1 MKTKKNVLLVI
12 LASILYFVFYANSA
26 YAQTVRAYM
35 CMGPDSNAAVVKTIK
50 EKTGITVS
58 QNFQSCGEVEARLK
72 AEAPN
77 FDADIVIAVSS
88 QTALAKKNGWIV
100 PYRSSGWEGISS
112 MFIDPDGSSHCVGT
126 YSYVLMGNKDKL
138 TQSGY
143 MMPRS
148 WKDLL
153 DPKWKGQ
160 IVMPSPLTSGT
171 ANLMVF
177 SFLTLYGEQEG
188 WKYLEALDKNI
199 HHYTRSG
206 AAPQDLVSRG
216 EFLLGIAT
224 DDGVKKRIDQ
234 GYPLIWNIPEEGV
247 GFEGAYVF
255 ILKGAKEIESCKKVI
270 DVMGSQA
277 INDVLAQFGYMTP
290 RPADNPLYGKTIPK
304 YIKIDF
310 GWAAEN
316 KPRVNEMWKQ
326 KFRLAQ

>member
-1 MKTKKNVLLVI
+1 MKAKNSLFWAI
-12 LASILYFVFYANSA
+12 LAAIFYFFYSNGA

-35 CMGPDSNAAVVKTIK
+35 CMGPDSNAAVVKAIK
-50 EKTGITVS
+50 DKIGITVNQS
-58 QNFQSCGEVEARLK
+58 FQSCGEVEARLK

-77 FDADIVIAVSS
+77 FNADIAVVVSA
-88 QTALAKKNGWIV
+88 QTAMAKKNGWIL
-100 PYRSSGWEGISS
+100 PYKSSGWQGVSP
-112 MFIDPDGSSHCVGT
+112 MFIDPDGYSYCVGT

-138 TQSGY
+138 KEKGY
-143 MMPRS
+143 EMPKS

-177 SFLTLYGEQEG
+177 SFLSLYGEQEG

-224 DDGVKKRIDQ
+224 DDGVQKRIEQ
-234 GYPLIWNIPEEGV
+234 GYPLIWTIPEEGV
-247 GFEGAYVF
+247 GYEGAFVF
-255 ILKGAKEIESCKKVI
+255 ILKGAQDVESVKKVI
-270 DVMGSQA
+270 DAFGSQEVG
-277 INDVLAQFGYMTP
+277 DVLAKFGYMSA

-316 KPRVNEMWKQ
+316 KPRVNDIWKQ